1 MEISLLKYNLTIFP
15 APNENNT
22 WAFGG
27 LSSPK
32 SEGLLGEVVVGPV
45 RSLSFKNI
53 SGLDTVMLM
62 IIKQQYLIADTY

>member
-15 APNENNT
+15 APDENKT

-32 SEGLLGEVVVGPV
+32 SEGLLGEVIVGPV
-45 RSLSFKNI
+45 RSLSVKNI
-53 SGLDTVMLM
+53 SGLDAVMMM
-62 IIKQQYLIADTY
+62 IIK